1 MGVSD
6 LDRIECLIRAR
17 HPCVTIVTNEES
29 EALHLVVA
37 ASLTLDRPLWRWSVL
52 EGLTDGRMSGGQAEP
67 ETEHPAAA
75 LYHLARQR
83 GPLTAVTLDLADHL
97 EDARTLRALRALLT
111 CMERDG
117 GTLVMIDHL
126 DRLPGSVAS
135 FATRFDLSLPD
146 EAELERIVRRVVR
159 EEHRER
165 PIEIDLSKRALRA
178 IVRNLRG
185 LTRRQAAFV
194 VRDVVNEDRRL
205 DEEDLNGVIARKR
218 QLLSAG
224 GGLEYIEAPTDL
236 DQIGGLNA
244 LKRWLSERTVAF
256 EEEAPSHGISPPRGV
271 LLLGVQGAGKSLSAK
286 AIATAWR
293 QPLFRMDPSTL
304 YDRYIGES
312 ERRLRDALRQAEAMS
327 PMVLWIDEIEKGFAG
342 AASTSTDGGLSRRM
356 FGSLL
361 TWMQDH
367 RAPVFVVATAN
378 DVEALPPELLRKGRF
393 DEISFVDLPG
403 ARARR
408 MIFEIHLKKRGR
420 DPSALDLDAIAAAS
434 EGFSGAEIEQAVI
447 SAVTSSHARKRS
459 LDTDALLAA
468 VRSSPPLSVTMREK
482 VDGLRRWAKGRCV
495 EAE

>member
-1 MGVSD
+1 MGPSD
-6 LDRIECLIRAR
+6 LDRLEHVLRAR
-17 HPCVTIVTNEES
+17 HPCVAIVTNEEA
-29 EALHLVVA
+29 EALQLVVA

-52 EGLTDGRMSGGQAEP
+52 EGLTDGRLSGGKPEP
-67 ETEHPAAA
+67 DTEHPAAA
-75 LYHLARQR
+75 LYHLAKQR
-83 GPLTAVTLDLADHL
+83 GPLTVVTLDLADHL
-97 EDARTLRALRALLT
+97 EDARTLRALRALLS
-111 CMERDG
+111 CIERDG

-126 DRLPGSVAS
+126 DRLPGAVEVCT
-135 FATRFDLSLPD
+135 TRFELSLPD

-159 EEHRER
+159 EEHQER

-178 IVRNLRG
+178 IIRNLRG

-194 VRDVVNEDRRL
+194 VRDVVIEDRKLNED
-205 DEEDLNGVIARKR
+205 DLNGVIARKR
-218 QLLSAG
+218 QLLSSG
-224 GGLEYIEAPTDL
+224 GGLEYVEAPTDM

-244 LKRWLSERTVAF
+244 LKRWLSERSAAF
-256 EEEAPSHGISPPRGV
+256 EEEASSHGLTPPRGV

-293 QPLFRMDPSTL
+293 QPLFRLDPSTL

-312 ERRLRDALRQAEAMS
+312 ERRLREALRQAEAIS

-393 DEISFVDLPG
+393 DEIFFVDLPR
-403 ARARR
+403 APARR
-408 MIFEIHLKKRGR
+408 MIFQIHLKKRGHDQAR
-420 DPSALDLDAIAAAS
+420 FDLDALASAS

-447 SAVTSSHARKRS
+447 SAATSAYARKTG
-459 LDTDALLAA
+459 LDTDALLSA

-482 VDGLRRWAKGRCV
+482 VEGLRRWAQGRCV